1 MFYLAN
7 HKQYNKL
14 LLLSFLLIIL
24 SICFSYYH
32 SFDWLNDSLSDFGLI
47 NNFFNF
53 SLIISGISLGIFT
66 ILVIKKSASTNWC
79 RIFLLLSSMALIFIG
94 IFTKKYIVHLIFA
107 ISLFA
112 VFPFG
117 LFFLGNHLKNN
128 NINLSKFTKAV
139 AIALLIIWIL
149 FFLIWLFIAKFGL
162 AIPEII
168 SLCLWVIWSIV
179 FIKNFKTEHEN

>member
-1 MFYLAN
+1 
-7 HKQYNKL
+7 
-14 LLLSFLLIIL
+14 
-24 SICFSYYH
+24 
-32 SFDWLNDSLSDFGLI
+32 
-47 NNFFNF
+47 
-53 SLIISGISLGIFT
+53 
-66 ILVIKKSASTNWC
+66 
-79 RIFLLLSSMALIFIG
+79 MALIFIG